1 MALPAILIII
11 MIGLTIGSWIG
22 GGIVATM
29 VYYGLELLSPSMF
42 LFTICSICCIVT
54 LAIPRQ
60 HWPMLLCSAWAFLAL
75 WNVATTLALTYIPS
89 GQAALL
95 GFTMPLWA
103 ALWSWL
109 LFGHTLD
116 GRQWLA
122 LLLGTA
128 GWAGRVPVAYMPEW
142 VLASW

>member
-1 MALPAILIII
+1 MVGDS
-11 MIGLTIGSWIG
+11 IGLFRIIGCLRRSGSKSKPI
-22 GGIVATM
+22 
-29 VYYGLELLSPSMF
+29 
-42 LFTICSICCIVT
+42 
-54 LAIPRQ
+54 
-60 HWPMLLCSAWAFLAL
+60 
-75 WNVATTLALTYIPS
+75 TLALTYIPS

-128 GWAGRVPVAYMPEW
+128 GVI
-142 VLASW
+142 VLMIPAFASYAHSSMCP